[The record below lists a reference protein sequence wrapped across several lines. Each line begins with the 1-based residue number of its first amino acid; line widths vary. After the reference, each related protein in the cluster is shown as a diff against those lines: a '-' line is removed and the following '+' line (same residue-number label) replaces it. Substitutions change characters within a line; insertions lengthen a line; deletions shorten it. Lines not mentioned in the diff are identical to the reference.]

1 MKFTVIFK
9 ETLQRPRFFDVEAES
24 MSAVTKQMIPEEF
37 LQDMVFVHGVV
48 DYDNR
53 RTIPA
58 VFDGDGRLVEVPDG
72 DFGELTTAEHFA
84 DMAETESS

>member
-24 MSAVTKQMIPEEF
+24 MSALTKQMIPEEF
-37 LQDMVFVHGVV
+37 LGDMVFVHGVV

-53 RTIPA
+53 RTVPA
-58 VFDGDGRLVEVPDG
+58 VFDGEGRLIEAPDG
-72 DFGELTTAEHFA
+72 DFGELTTAEYF
-84 DMAETESS
+84 EENQE